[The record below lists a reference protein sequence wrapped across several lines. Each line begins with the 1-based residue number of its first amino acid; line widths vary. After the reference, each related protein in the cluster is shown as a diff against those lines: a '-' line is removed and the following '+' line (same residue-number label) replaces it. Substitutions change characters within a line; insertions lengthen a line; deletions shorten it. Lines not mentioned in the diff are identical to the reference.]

1 MLVLLG
7 IAVIILGF
15 GLRLNPLIVIA
26 LAALVTTL
34 CAGMDI
40 TAGIA
45 ALGKGFK
52 ENRFVA
58 IAWVVLPLIGVLER
72 NGLRQRA
79 RHIVESVNRATAGR
93 VLFVYFVL
101 RQAAAMLGLTSLGGQ
116 VQMVR
121 PLLAPM
127 VETAGERQAELDDRQ
142 REQLRAHAAA
152 VDNIA
157 LFFGEDVFIAIGSI
171 LLIIGFMNQSGY
183 SLTPFGVAI
192 WALPTAG
199 LALIIHGLRLW
210 WLDRQLSRGR
220 L

>member
-15 GLRLNPLIVIA
+15 GLRLNPLIVIV

-127 VETAGERQAELDDRQ
+127 VESAGERQAALDDRQ

-157 LFFGEDVFIAIGSI
+157 LFFGEDVFVAIGSI